1 MDNCIEITGVE
12 TLELHLQ
19 LRKYVN
25 RVVTIVIWLV
35 YGAAAVRSCIR
46 SEDLAGAI
54 IAIVVYVPAAF
65 LITRI
70 PLWTAKSGYKQK
82 LKYYG
87 GTMPVGVVTFGDV
100 IQIQDIDSSLTIPY
114 DKLRKVVFLRDCIVL
129 YQGKH
134 QAVGIPNR
142 EFTKGSMAELKALLR
157 QKCPDLK
164 IPK

>member
-1 MDNCIEITGVE
+1 MDNCIEITGYE
-12 TLELHLQ
+12 TLELHCQ
-19 LRKYVN
+19 LHKQVN
-25 RVVTIVIWLV
+25 RWVTIAVWFI
-35 YGAAAVRSCIR
+35 YGVFCLRSCIC

-129 YQGKH
+129 YQGNH
-134 QAVGIPNR
+134 RAVGIPNR
-142 EFTKGSMAELKALLR
+142 EFTKGSLEELKALLR
-157 QKCPDLK
+157 QKRPDLK